1 MKKTIIIIVI
11 SIFVLALGIGV
22 YFLIPKNK
30 ALTLK
35 TDATV
40 GVWWWDDKADD
51 RYLEFAKNN
60 GVDEIYYCDYS
71 MDKDTSK
78 FVEKAKQ
85 KGMKVFALWG
95 ECEWVLDKSGFDRL
109 MNKYEEYQQ
118 NYPAAAFEGVHL
130 DVEPHQL
137 DEFDDDRP
145 EIMKKYVEFVTLV
158 VSENEGVKFD
168 FDIPFWA
175 HDIVEVDGKTKPVYA
190 HVIDNANRAF
200 VMSYRD
206 TAEQIVDI
214 AKEELVYAKNNNKTI
229 ALGVEMTSNEGDK
242 VSFQEESKQVL
253 YSEISKLDELVDI
266 DYVLSVHHIK
276 TWESLKEE

>member
-35 TDATV
+35 TDSTV
-40 GVWWWDDKADD
+40 GVWWWDDNVDD
-51 RYLEFAKNN
+51 KYLEFAKNN

-71 MDKDTSK
+71 MDEDTSK
-78 FVEKAKQ
+78 FIEKAKQ
-85 KGMKVFALWG
+85 KGVKVFALWG
-95 ECEWVLDKSGFDRL
+95 ECEWVLDKTGFDEL
-109 MNKYEEYQQ
+109 MVKYKAYQQ
-118 NYPAAAFEGVHL
+118 TYPEFDFEGVHL

-145 EIMKKYVEFVTLV
+145 GIMAKYVEFVYSV
-158 VSENEGVKFD
+158 VSENEGINFD

-175 HDIVEVDGKTKPVYA
+175 HDMVEFEGNAKPVYA

-214 AKEELVYAKNNNKTI
+214 AKEELLYAKNNNKTI
-229 ALGVEMTSNEGDK
+229 ALGIEMTSSEGDK

-253 YSEISKLDELVDI
+253 YSEIKKLDELVDV